1 MNDLKEFPVVLGCR
15 NCTRCSY
22 YKFVTRVSIETNEIE
37 SEPNNISYKL
47 AGTRNDDWGGSSMY
61 PERDGPVRG
70 NIRVRL
76 ALFRFD
82 FSFQISNRL
91 IFYHCL
97 FFFFFK
103 SIKTRLLRIFSSKF
117 FLPRS
122 FARVKEKQSQ
132 RRRERKKGNEK
143 WMDRNSSEKKTKS
156 NEHEVKL

>member
-1 MNDLKEFPVVLGCR
+1 MFRSKRMRSNQNRIIYLINSPELG
-15 NCTRCSY
+15 TTTEAEARC
-22 YKFVTRVSIETNEIE
+22 
-37 SEPNNISYKL
+37 
-47 AGTRNDDWGGSSMY
+47 
-61 PERDGPVRG
+61 
-70 NIRVRL
+70 IRSVM
-76 ALFRFD
+76 ALFAETSAFVSRYFASISRFKYQID
-82 FSFQISNRL
+82 WFSTIAF
-91 IFYHCL
+91 